1 MDYMVNKVIP
11 PNKTTRS
18 GRGWP
23 MGAVIRDVDKK
34 GLAELTGM
42 SADVLFGRGYVSEA
56 RGAMSGADLL
66 ADVNRARNV
75 ERKEKLKKREPK
87 PGSKGPELIEA

>member
-1 MDYMVNKVIP
+1 MNYMVNKVIP
-11 PNKTTRS
+11 PNRNTRG

-23 MGAVIRDVDKK
+23 VGAVIPNVDKK
-34 GLAELTGM
+34 GLVELTGM
-42 SADVLFGRGYVSEA
+42 SPEALFERGYVSEA

-66 ADVNRARNV
+66 AEVNRARNV
-75 ERKEKLKKREPK
+75 ERKEKLKSREPK